1 MITSSWCVLVLFA
14 AEKLKRGL
22 STSLPSTCLGKLEM
36 KRVHTAKLCNYQ
48 YTSNP
53 IPGLSS
59 GTSESVEHGGG
70 LTYRYMRRN
79 VTFHISMAGPGRSP
93 SLVSFPDSIGTHV
106 LLCVYDV
113 HGAASDMAHSAACS
127 SCESQCSPTRR
138 PIAETPHQSL
148 SFPFPKRPFGKK
160 NVVYRSFLALVAI
173 AAF

>member
-1 MITSSWCVLVLFA
+1 M
-14 AEKLKRGL
+14 
-22 STSLPSTCLGKLEM
+22 
-36 KRVHTAKLCNYQ
+36 KLCRHRIY
-48 YTSNP
+48 
-53 IPGLSS
+53 IRVPGEP
-59 GTSESVEHGGG
+59 GNEAT
-70 LTYRYMRRN
+70 
-79 VTFHISMAGPGRSP
+79 GPGRSP

-127 SCESQCSPTRR
+127 SCASQSSPTRR

-173 AAF
+173 ASCILIPYCRTLPVVTSILDSHN